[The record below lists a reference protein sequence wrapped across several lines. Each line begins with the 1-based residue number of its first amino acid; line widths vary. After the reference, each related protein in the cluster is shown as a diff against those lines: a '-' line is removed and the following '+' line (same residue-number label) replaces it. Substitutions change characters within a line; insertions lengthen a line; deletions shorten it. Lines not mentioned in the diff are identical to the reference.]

1 MPLDTHSWFR
11 TDPKQVK
18 ASLDEV
24 ILADGLDVIFDPA
37 GSHDA
42 WMVDARDGTEY
53 LDLFSFFASL
63 PIGFNHP
70 GLADETYL
78 AKLTQAAHIKP
89 TNSDIY
95 TQAMA
100 DFTQSFST
108 TLPPAFKHLFFI
120 EGGALAVEN
129 ALKAAFDWKVRK
141 NLAAGR
147 PQSLGTKVIHFKWA
161 FHGRSGYTL
170 SLTNTFDPNKT
181 QYFPQFDWPRI
192 DAPGLHF
199 PVDAAAS
206 EAVEAAEERS
216 LADIKAAIQ
225 ANPHDVACLIIETI
239 QGEGGDVHFRPEFF
253 KQLRALADEEEF
265 ILIFDEVQ
273 TGMGLTGRWWAFE
286 DMGVEPDIFAFGK
299 KTQVCGVA
307 ATDRLNEVD
316 SVFEVS
322 SRINST
328 WGGNL
333 VDMVRSER
341 YIQLITEHQLLDSV
355 KEVGDYALERLTE
368 LAAAHPDVDNVRGRG
383 LMCAFDLPN
392 DAVRERVRQNLLS
405 EQKVIMLASG
415 QRSLRF
421 RPVLDFTRAHVDEAV
436 TRIDRALQST

>member
-11 TDPKQVK
+11 TDPNQVK

-286 DMGVEPDIFAFGK
+286 DMGVEPDIFA
-299 KTQVCGVA
+299 
-307 ATDRLNEVD
+307 
-316 SVFEVS
+316 
-322 SRINST
+322 
-328 WGGNL
+328 
-333 VDMVRSER
+333 
-341 YIQLITEHQLLDSV
+341 
-355 KEVGDYALERLTE
+355 
-368 LAAAHPDVDNVRGRG
+368 
-383 LMCAFDLPN
+383 
-392 DAVRERVRQNLLS
+392 
-405 EQKVIMLASG
+405 
-415 QRSLRF
+415 
-421 RPVLDFTRAHVDEAV
+421 
-436 TRIDRALQST
+436 